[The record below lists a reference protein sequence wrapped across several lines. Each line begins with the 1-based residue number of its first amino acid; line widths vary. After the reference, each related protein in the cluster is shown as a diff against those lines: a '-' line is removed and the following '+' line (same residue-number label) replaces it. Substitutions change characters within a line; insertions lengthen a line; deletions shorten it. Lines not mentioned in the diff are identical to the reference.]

1 MIAFF
6 GFENIQTLFLP
17 VMEVTITI
25 FKLDIDS
32 QEITFKRI
40 EEMSSAI
47 RELDNRLVLSP
58 KPGRLFELLNFLK
71 ENSVEYKTDFSIAD
85 ENPAQE
91 F

>member
-1 MIAFF
+1 VPFF
-6 GFENIQTLFLP
+6 GFENILTLFLP

-32 QEITFKRI
+32 HKITFKRI
-40 EEMSSAI
+40 EGMSSAI
-47 RELDNRLVLSP
+47 KELDDCFVFSP
-58 KPGRLFELLNFLK
+58 KSGRLFELLNFLK